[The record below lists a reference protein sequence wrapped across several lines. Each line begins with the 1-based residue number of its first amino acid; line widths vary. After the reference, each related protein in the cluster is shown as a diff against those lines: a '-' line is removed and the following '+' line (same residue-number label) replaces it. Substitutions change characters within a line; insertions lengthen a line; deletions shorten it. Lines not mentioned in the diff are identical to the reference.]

1 MKCKASLWT
10 ILRSVVLRSKL
21 LMLGLLLAVAGS
33 ILFALLPPLVLE
45 NIVNTL
51 TFGGSISLRLALL
64 YFGAAAGLRPV

>member
-33 ILFALLPPLVLE
+33 ILFALLPALVLE

-51 TFGGSISLRLALL
+51 TFGGSFPSGWPCCTLGR
-64 YFGAAAGLRPV
+64 RPPPAV